1 MVVSGGSA
9 SIVNARVAGE
19 RSGRPDVSSAR
30 TASVYEPLFSCGAV
44 NGDEQAANAGTGV
57 PGPSMRHSKVAPVA
71 LEPNVNDGVG
81 SLVAP
86 SGPAEM
92 NVSAAP
98 VSMANARVAGEGSG
112 LPAASIARTRN

>member
-19 RSGRPDVSSAR
+19 RSARPDVSSAR
-30 TASVYEPLFSCGAV
+30 TASVYCPLASRGVV
-44 NGDEQAANAGTGV
+44 NGDEQAAN
-57 PGPSMRHSKVAPVA
+57 
-71 LEPNVNDGVG
+71 DGVG
-81 SLVAP
+81 SLVVL

-98 VSMANARVAGEGSG
+98 VSMANARVAGVGST
-112 LPAASIARTRN
+112 LPAASVARTRNV